1 MKNTVGV
8 GLGAALLFCA
18 GFAAAK
24 GVTLTG
30 RVAVSDPEGGGKPR
44 RAEDAV
50 VWLSPVAGQAP
61 VSPATQEGA
70 RPRLTQRN
78 KSFQPHILVVPVGSV
93 VDFPNHDPFF
103 HNVFSLFN
111 GRRFDLG
118 LYEAGATRGVRFD
131 KPGVAY
137 IFCNIHAE
145 MSAVVV
151 AVDSP
156 YYGISSARGEVVIP
170 DVPPGRY
177 TLHVWY
183 EGALPETLNSVTR
196 DITVSENSSTLGVFR
211 LEAAKLPMSHKNKYG
226 DDYEAPVP
234 DNPVYTKQ

>member
-1 MKNTVGV
+1 MTNAVRVGV
-8 GLGAALLFCA
+8 GAALLACA
-18 GFAAAK
+18 ELAAAG

-30 RVAVSDPEGGGKPR
+30 RVAVSDPEGRGAPR
-44 RAEDAV
+44 RAEEAV
-50 VWLSPVAGQAP
+50 VWLSPVAGQVPAP
-61 VSPATQEGA
+61 PVAQEGA
-70 RPRLTQRN
+70 RPRLVQRN
-78 KSFQPHILVVPVGSV
+78 KSFKPHILVVPVGSV

-111 GRRFDLG
+111 GKRFDLG

-183 EGALPETLNSVTR
+183 EGALPEALNSVTR
-196 DITVSENSSTLGVFR
+196 DITISENSSTLGVFR
-211 LEAAKLPMSHKNKYG
+211 LEAARLPAIHKDKYG
-226 DDYEAPVP
+226 DDYETPIP
-234 DNPVYTKQ
+234 DNPAYTRQ